1 MKSLYPSEDG
11 EALSQIDF
19 PGLNAVNAHN
29 SEGLLESGSPRW
41 FALYTTCRHEK
52 RVAQH
57 LVQREIEHFLPLYVA
72 HRKWTD
78 GSKVALQLPLFPCYL
93 FVRIVRSARAQVL
106 SVPGALAIVGGT
118 GKGPAS
124 LPDSAIDALRLGVEQ
139 SRVEP
144 HPLVT
149 AGCRVRISAGPFAG
163 MTGIV
168 ARKKGGFRVVLTLE
182 QIMQSVAIEVSE
194 QDVEP
199 VRPDLGAPELEL
211 QFA

>member
-1 MKSLYPSEDG
+1 MSRIDLLGPRAVSAHNP
-11 EALSQIDF
+11 EALLD
-19 PGLNAVNAHN
+19 P
-29 SEGLLESGSPRW
+29 GSPRW
-41 FALYTTCRHEK
+41 LAVYTTCRHEK

-57 LVQREIEHFLPLYVA
+57 LAQREIEHFLPLYVA
-72 HRKWTD
+72 HRKWSD

-93 FVRIVRSARAQVL
+93 FVRIGRSARSGIL
-106 SVPGALAIVGGT
+106 GVPGALAIVGGP
-118 GKGPAS
+118 GKEPAS
-124 LPDSAIDALRLGVEQ
+124 LPDSAIDALRLGVQ
-139 SRVEP
+139 QCRLEP

-168 ARKKGGFRVVLTLE
+168 VRKKGGFRVVLTLE

-199 VRPDLGAPELEL
+199 VRPGLSAPELEL